1 MAEEK
6 IVSAAPEA
14 EEQVQDINELKKI
27 RIEKL
32 EALQAAGKD
41 PFEITLAEQSIHNA
55 EIVERFEELENQ
67 DVSICG
73 RMMSRRIMG
82 KASFAHILDGEGK
95 IQLYVARDGIGE
107 EDYAAFKKW
116 DVGDVIGVEGHLF
129 RTRTGEVSVHV
140 TSATLLAKS
149 LLPLPENP
157 DKITEEESELII
169 LKVEED
175 DGEIYLC
182 PIEDDDEFEEVG
194 TIFEERLSELYD
206 FEGNDE
212 E

>member
-1 MAEEK
+1 MEEYTPD
-6 IVSAAPEA
+6 IVSIVD
-14 EEQVQDINELKKI
+14 EE
-27 RIEKL
+27 
-32 EALQAAGKD
+32 GK
-41 PFEITLAEQSIHNA
+41 EH
-55 EIVERFEELENQ
+55 VFEELDRVET
-67 DVSICG
+67 DKG
-73 RMMSRRIMG
+73 R
-82 KASFAHILDGEGK
+82 
-95 IQLYVARDGIGE
+95 YVA
-107 EDYAAFKKW
+107 
-116 DVGDVIGVEGHLF
+116 
-129 RTRTGEVSVHV
+129 
-140 TSATLLAKS
+140 

-182 PIEDDDEFEEVG
+182 PIEDDNEFEEVG

>member
-1 MAEEK
+1 MEEYTPD
-6 IVSAAPEA
+6 IVSIVD
-14 EEQVQDINELKKI
+14 EEGKEHVFNELD
-27 RIEKL
+27 RIETDK
-32 EALQAAGKD
+32 
-41 PFEITLAEQSIHNA
+41 
-55 EIVERFEELENQ
+55 
-67 DVSICG
+67 G
-73 RMMSRRIMG
+73 R
-82 KASFAHILDGEGK
+82 
-95 IQLYVARDGIGE
+95 YVA
-107 EDYAAFKKW
+107 
-116 DVGDVIGVEGHLF
+116 
-129 RTRTGEVSVHV
+129 
-140 TSATLLAKS
+140 